1 MQMWEMVKCLVCIWN
16 VAIVCWIVH
25 SFVRLSVR
33 SPIHT
38 ATDTHWH
45 LTTPIHAYTMDT
57 ISALSFLLALQHTTS
72 AKSIT
77 KLLKIKQVFKRW
89 MYKWGW
95 VNERFLS
102 EWTIERTYE
111 RANEQASEWICVIM
125 DFWFLQPEWLLL
137 LQRALFLFSQSVS
150 LSLIHSIVPNFSH
163 SIYNIHA
170 MV

>member
-1 MQMWEMVKCLVCIWN
+1 MSQSFVESFIR
-16 VAIVCWIVH
+16 

-33 SPIHT
+33 SLIHT

-45 LTTPIHAYTMDT
+45 LTTPIHAYTMNT

-125 DFWFLQPEWLLL
+125 DFWFYNLSGCYYCKEHSFSSVNPS
-137 LQRALFLFSQSVS
+137 LFLSYIPSS
-150 LSLIHSIVPNFSH
+150 RISH
-163 SIYNIHA
+163 TQYTIY
-170 MV
+170 MPWCS